1 MKFTRNAPL
10 LLLLLGFGSSA
21 YAEKNWGKWGAED
34 QIGTLNY
41 ITPEVRKNAARSV
54 KSGKVFNLAIDLK
67 ANQPGWPGRSFRHG
81 FNYILHGLAEDGG
94 GVGVSDDHAFLDL
107 QVSTQWDGFPHFF
120 YDRTLYNNTP
130 SSVVSAGGA
139 SKLSIHL
146 WADHLATR
154 GVLLD
159 IARYKGKEFLEKG
172 YVISAADLEGAAA
185 KQNVDVRSGD
195 CLMIR
200 TGWINQLFEHQ
211 WPMKDYAEAIAF
223 GEPGVGYE
231 ATQWLQEKEIA
242 CIALDNLG
250 VEPIPFD
257 PLGIEK
263 VTPKGGW
270 PIHIELL
277 RNQGMPIGELFTFEA
292 LATDCAADGQ
302 YDFMFTA
309 PPLRVVGGVGSP
321 LSPMA
326 LK

>member
-1 MKFTRNAPL
+1 M
-10 LLLLLGFGSSA
+10 
-21 YAEKNWGKWGAED
+21 
-34 QIGTLNY
+34 
-41 ITPEVRKNAARSV
+41 
-54 KSGKVFNLAIDLK
+54 
-67 ANQPGWPGRSFRHG
+67 RH
-81 FNYILHGLAEDGG
+81 NIC
-94 GVGVSDDHAFLDL
+94 VI
-107 QVSTQWDGFPHFF
+107 
-120 YDRTLYNNTP
+120 
-130 SSVVSAGGA
+130 SAGGT

-185 KQNVDVRSGD
+185 KQNVEVQSGD

-200 TGWINQLFEHQ
+200 TGWINQLFKHK
-211 WPMKDYAEAIAF
+211 WTMKDRAEAIAF

-242 CIALDNLG
+242 CIAVDNLG
-250 VEPIPFD
+250 VEPVPFD

-263 VTPKGGW
+263 ITKKEPKAW

-277 RNQGMPIGELFTFEA
+277 GNQGMPIGELFTFEA
-292 LATDCAADGQ
+292 LAADCAADGQ

-321 LSPMA
+321 LTPMA